1 MKSEFPPNLK
11 FRMKPLK
18 SPVIQSIKKRQDNFG
33 KKKKYF
39 CKTYENE
46 K

>member
-18 SPVIQSIKKRQDNFG
+18 SPVIQSIKKDNFG

-46 K
+46 R